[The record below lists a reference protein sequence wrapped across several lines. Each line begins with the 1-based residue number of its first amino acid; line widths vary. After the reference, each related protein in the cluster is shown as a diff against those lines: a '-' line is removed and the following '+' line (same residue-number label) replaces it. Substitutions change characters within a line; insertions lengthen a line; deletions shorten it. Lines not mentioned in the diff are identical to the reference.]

1 MKQLTDF
8 QRKLVQTLKQTTMKK
23 FMIFVGALT
32 LSGTM
37 FAQKPA
43 SDDAH
48 YSLEGLA
55 NLNTTDGM
63 SWTAPSLRLRYFVND
78 NFAARLQFGFG
89 GDGSSATGL
98 PSKET
103 HNYAAT
109 VATDPNGTA
118 VINRSSMDVKLGGEY
133 HLKGTDRMSPYFT
146 ANIGFGSGSQK
157 QTWTDVYYSDPLDPT
172 SSLAYAKG
180 FSVTASGGY
189 KSLGFGLG
197 AGFDYY
203 VADNIYLGLELSLT
217 KSRVKND
224 DTVTDATTPAGTFN
238 STSLGSTMSY
248 TNIGAA
254 HGSIR
259 IGWRF

>member
-1 MKQLTDF
+1 
-8 QRKLVQTLKQTTMKK
+8 MKK
-23 FMIFVGALT
+23 IMFFIGAIT

-63 SWTAPSLRLRYFVND
+63 SWTSPSIRMRYFVND
-78 NFAARLQFGFG
+78 NIAARLQFGFG
-89 GDGSSATGL
+89 GDGTSNQGI

-103 HNYAAT
+103 HNYAPT
-109 VATDPNGTA
+109 VATDANGTV

-133 HLKGTDRMSPYFT
+133 HLKGTDKMSPYFT
-146 ANIGFGSGSQK
+146 ANIGFGSGSEK
-157 QTWTDVYYSDPLDPT
+157 QTWTDVFFSNPLDQT
-172 SSLAYAKG
+172 SDLAYSKG
-180 FSVTASGGY
+180 FSASASGGY
-189 KSLGFGLG
+189 KTIGFGIG

-203 VADNIYLGLELSLT
+203 VADNLYLGLEMNLT
-217 KSRVKND
+217 KTKVTHND
-224 DTVTDATTPAGTFN
+224 SSFDATTPAGSSS
-238 STSLGSTMSY
+238 STTLGSTMSY